1 MTRCFES
8 IVRSTTVPKFFQV
21 RSQTLQWQ
29 REFKPTC
36 RRRLFQILKQ
46 IQFLSSKCKPQW
58 FRPGQCMQAP
68 IGPKLISTVTIHTH
82 LFVMLKI
89 GKLNNLQHE
98 TTQVSQLF
106 YLLHLENQARKL
118 QTPNLILLFLL
129 SATAVPNSHFFCFQL
144 LGLNRFNKSCL

>member
-1 MTRCFES
+1 
-8 IVRSTTVPKFFQV
+8 
-21 RSQTLQWQ
+21 
-29 REFKPTC
+29 
-36 RRRLFQILKQ
+36 
-46 IQFLSSKCKPQW
+46 
-58 FRPGQCMQAP
+58 MQAP

-144 LGLNRFNKSCL
+144 LRPNRFNKSCLWLFGITNIVNFIICPGRWPPAFLCSVNTHANKPSFYFKQCDTSARTKNSRVCFFIPTSSH